1 MKIKIQSDNITE
13 MICKNFTIEHN
24 GEIEFKEHII
34 PNNMIPVDFSIGL
47 IIGKSGSGKTT
58 LLSNFGDQ
66 KGFKWEGNK
75 AIASHFNSYKEAEEC
90 LMGAGL
96 ASIPSWLKPY
106 SVLSNGE
113 KHRADLAI
121 TISSDMVIDEFV
133 SYVDDNA
140 AMGLANSIQRYIRKK
155 DYKNIVFASLN
166 KNLVQYLRP
175 DWVYDTDNSTLTVN
189 SEVYDFTYDSDN
201 PIKVEYKKRKHF
213 MKIK

>member
-1 MKIKIQSDNITE
+1 MKIRVEHDIITKKVCE
-13 MICKNFTIEHN
+13 NFTIEMN
-24 GEIEFKEHII
+24 EYIEFKEHKILDNI
-34 PNNMIPVDFSIGL
+34 LPTDYSIGL
-47 IIGKSGSGKTT
+47 IIGKSGSGKTS
-58 LLSNFGDQ
+58 LLKNFGKEKTTEWD
-66 KGFKWEGNK
+66 KNK
-75 AIASHFNSYKEAEEC
+75 AIVSHFNSYGEAEER
-90 LMGAGL
+90 LLASGL
-96 ASIPSWLKPY
+96 ASIPNWLKPY

-113 KHRADLAI
+113 KHRAI
-121 TISSDMVIDEFV
+121 ISRILGSDMVIDEFV

-213 MKIK
+213 MEIK

>member
-1 MKIKIQSDNITE
+1 MKIKIKEDSITKK
-13 MICKNFTIEHN
+13 ICEVFTIEHN
-24 GEIEFKEHII
+24 GEIEFKEHKI
-34 PNNMIPVDFSIGL
+34 PEGTLPKNFNIGL
-47 IIGKSGSGKTT
+47 IVGKSGSGKTT

-66 KGFKWEGNK
+66 KMFQWEKDK
-75 AIASHFNSYKEAEEC
+75 AIASHFNSYEEAEEC

-121 TISSDMVIDEFV
+121 TISSNMVVDEFV

-140 AMGLANSIQRYIRKK
+140 AMGLANSIQGYIRKK

-166 KNLVQYLRP
+166 KKLIEYLNP
-175 DWVYDTDNSTLTVN
+175 DWIYDTDNSTLIIN
-189 SEVYDFTYDSDN
+189 SEIYDFTYDTDN

-213 MKIK
+213 MEIK